1 MSNLPPS
8 NGASAPH
15 LSSSLMEEDWKLR
28 MMINRKASQS
38 TVIIV
43 ETSDIKRI
51 QEIIN
56 IDYAKIFGEKTMRVI
71 QYDLQTNQVLENGF
85 PLSIDVSP
93 LQDLLKALTT
103 STTTAIIYYVF
114 LKQHAEFLNDFLMYS
129 AQNEKLYANHSTV
142 IVITSDSSL
151 FPEIVQRFSVVI
163 ENVMPTENERRTLI
177 TSLISEFSQKI
188 PMNVNNVDEIIQA
201 SRGLTLHDIESITL
215 KSIYEVQTVDLRY
228 FTNYKIELLRKMGLS
243 YIIPQYGFESIG
255 GYDYLKDY
263 IQSNII
269 SILKNPSDA
278 RELGLSIPKG
288 IILFGPPGTGKTLF
302 AKALAKE
309 IGLPMVALNPSDFF
323 RSLVGETEY
332 RVKMITRV
340 IESLAPIIV
349 FIDEIDQLAM
359 SREKMMITDSGVSRR
374 FTNMILEWLG
384 DTNRKSFIVGATN
397 YISDVD
403 PAFIRPGRID
413 EIIVVLPPDYEA
425 RKQILQVHTSVIRKI
440 PYENVDFSEL
450 AKMTLLWTGAE
461 LEKLT
466 LSAAR
471 NAFRRKSK
479 KVTMQDFTDAF
490 NSIEINIQERE
501 RTVQRVITEAKKL
514 ENINKEFLNKALK
527 VFASDASM
535 NERVKSLLA
544 QLK

>member
-1 MSNLPPS
+1 MSNNLNPVKEAPVPPS
-8 NGASAPH
+8 SM
-15 LSSSLMEEDWKLR
+15 SEEDWKMR
-28 MMINRKASQS
+28 MIINRKAAQS

-43 ETSDIKRI
+43 ETADIKRI
-51 QEIIN
+51 HELIN
-56 IDYAKIFGEKTMRVI
+56 LDYARFFGKPVRVL
-71 QYDLQTNQVLENGF
+71 QYNLQTNQVVENGV
-85 PLSIDVSP
+85 PIEIDTSP
-93 LQDLLKALTT
+93 LQYFINALISSPTIT
-103 STTTAIIYYVF
+103 IAHYAWSR
-114 LKQHAEFLNDFLMYS
+114 QHADYLSDFLMYS
-129 AQNEKLYANHSTV
+129 AQNEKLYANNSTV
-142 IVITSDSSL
+142 IIITSDASL
-151 FPEIVQRFSVVI
+151 FPEIVQRFSIVI

-243 YIIPQYGFESIG
+243 YITPQYGFEAIG

-269 SILKNPSDA
+269 NILKNPSDA
-278 RELGLSIPKG
+278 RELGLTIPKG
-288 IILFGPPGTGKTLF
+288 VILFGPPGTGKTLF

-309 IGLPMVALNPSDFF
+309 IGLPMVVLNPSDFF

-332 RVKMITRV
+332 RVKMITHV

-397 YISDVD
+397 YISDID

-425 RKQILQVHTSVIRKI
+425 RKQILQVHTNVIRKI
-440 PYENVDFSEL
+440 PYENVDFSEI

-479 KVTMQDFTDAF
+479 KVAMQDFIDAF

-501 RTVQRVITEAKKL
+501 RAIQRTINEAKKL

-527 VFASDASM
+527 VFSSDASM